1 MLLVPSRLRTC
12 LRTCLC
18 LRPSDLSLR
27 LCECRRPLGRCVAR
41 RVERLLAL
49 ECLGLEAPLLG
60 HVARAQLGRV
70 RSGL

>member
-1 MLLVPSRLRTC
+1 MAVLPIPSR

-27 LCECRRPLGRCVAR
+27 LCARRVERPLGRGAAR

-49 ECLGLEAPLLG
+49 ESLSLEAPLLG
-60 HVARAQLGRV
+60 RVARA
-70 RSGL
+70 